1 MVKECRGR
9 LRSHTCFLNLYCTL
23 HSTQQRATPKKS
35 TPAQLRR
42 STPAA
47 DSRQGVRQADRATIP
62 GSGCDVIRAKSACVM
77 WHDGIW
83 HAHIY
88 TVTVTAYCT
97 LLILNFKYSSAM
109 QKNATRRHQATS
121 HSHLD
126 LDNTPA
132 TLTQQK
138 IKLLITAPGGVLH
151 KAC

>member
-88 TVTVTAYCT
+88 TVTAYCT
-97 LLILNFKYSSAM
+97 LLILKFKYSSAPD
-109 QKNATRRHQATS
+109 ATRPPRTRISTSTTHQP
-121 HSHLD
+121 HSH
-126 LDNTPA
+126 N
-132 TLTQQK
+132 K
-138 IKLLITAPGGVLH
+138 KLNY
-151 KAC
+151 

>member
-88 TVTVTAYCT
+88 TVTAYCT

-151 KAC
+151 KTC